1 MERRK
6 LKLKILGQYG
16 TITNFCE
23 TVGYGRQQISNIL
36 SGRIIGSVAFW
47 VQVQKSLNLTDAE
60 VWQYQN
66 NMIGYKKNEQ
76 DK

>member
-36 SGRIIGSVAFW
+36 CGRAVGSVDFW
-47 VQVQKSLNLTDAE
+47 SRMQKSLNLTDAE

-66 NMIGYKKNEQ
+66 NMIGYKENEQ
-76 DK
+76 NK